1 MLATQIYVFCIQNG
15 AYTLVNM
22 NTNTNSN
29 ETLTRQM
36 RKSKRN
42 NNGNS
47 NSNSNTIEE
56 EKKNGKKKTIAE
68 NEMRT
73 NAQIPLRFI
82 IAYYVAQN
90 SVHFV
95 CSRFFLSFFCDASEL
110 ISPAPS

>member
-1 MLATQIYVFCIQNG
+1 MYAVCTMHSG

-22 NTNTNSN
+22 NTNSN

-36 RKSKRN
+36 KKCKRN
-42 NNGNS
+42 KNG
-47 NSNSNTIEE
+47 NSNTIEE
-56 EKKNGKKKTIAE
+56 EKKTGKKRKRTIAE
-68 NEMRT
+68 NAKRT

-82 IAYYVAQN
+82 TAYYIAQN

-95 CSRFFLSFFCDASEL
+95 CSRFVFVFLSFISDASEL